1 MTDTPTTALFCA
13 NHPDTETTLRC
24 NRCEKPIC
32 TRCAVLTPTGYRCKE
47 CVRGQQ
53 KKFDT
58 ALWYDY
64 PLAIGIAGLLGFIG
78 SLIVPYIG
86 FFALFLGPVIGSVIA
101 EVVRR
106 ITQRRRSRML
116 FVSTTVAAAL
126 GCIALLLPLLLNAIL
141 GGGFRSLISLVW
153 YGIYAFG
160 VVSSTY
166 YRLSGIR
173 IQ

>member
-1 MTDTPTTALFCA
+1 MTDTPPVLMCA

-32 TRCAVLTPTGYRCKE
+32 PRCAVLTPTGYRCKE

-53 KKFDT
+53 RVFDT
-58 ALWYDY
+58 AVWHDY
-64 PLAIGIAGLLGFIG
+64 PVAIGIAGVLGLLG

-86 FFALFLGPVIGSVIA
+86 FFALFLGPFVGTVVA
-101 EVVRR
+101 EAVRR
-106 ITQRRRSRML
+106 ITQRRRARAL
-116 FVSTTVAAAL
+116 FIGATAAAAL
-126 GCIALLLPLLLNAIL
+126 GCLIPLLPILLGALL

-153 YGIYAFG
+153 YGIYTFG
-160 VVSSTY
+160 VISSVY

>member
-1 MTDTPTTALFCA
+1 MTDTPPLLVCA

-32 TRCAVLTPTGYRCKE
+32 PRCAVLTPTGYRCKE

-53 KKFDT
+53 RIFDT
-58 ALWYDY
+58 AHWYDY
-64 PLAIGIAGLLGFIG
+64 PLAIGIAGLLGFLG

-86 FFALFLGPVIGSVIA
+86 FFAIFLGPVVGSVIA
-101 EVVRR
+101 EAVRR
-106 ITQRRRSRML
+106 ITQRRRSRAL
-116 FVSTTVAAAL
+116 FIATAGAATL
-126 GCIALLLPLLLNAIL
+126 GCLLPLLPIILSALL
-141 GGGFRSLISLVW
+141 GGSFRSLISLVW
-153 YGIYAFG
+153 YGIYTFG
-160 VVSSTY
+160 VVSSSY